1 MILTRVPDP
10 KATSLD
16 IYPNMRAVRNME
28 VPEMQRFVLSL
39 WICTLAPLA
48 VQALPNSNSTDNM
61 YKEILSFVLRK
72 KIIAIHVLGA
82 FGLRRSSK
90 TGFNSISGV

>member
-72 KIIAIHVLGA
+72 KIIAIHE
-82 FGLRRSSK
+82 
-90 TGFNSISGV
+90 II